1 MMTQHCFW
9 ALGARYDLLVEK
21 HKLMSKAE
29 RVELACIRATMAHA
43 ALERPSLNDAI
54 FDGLIRHR

>member
-21 HKLMSKAE
+21 RRLMSKAE
-29 RVELACIRATMAHA
+29 RAELARIRAAMAHA
-43 ALERPSLNDAI
+43 VSERPSLNDAI